1 MNNQI
6 RVLIIDENPTVRE
19 ALMARLSAAPELE
32 MVAAAWSFEE
42 GLGKIRSWRPDVIL
56 LELKGRSRYGLD
68 PIGTIFRAMSGL
80 PVGVIILTS
89 YPDDLE
95 RAVALQAGAQRYLL
109 KDIDSELL
117 ISEIAAVAETMNQQP
132 DLLPVPGKDMGICPE

>member
-1 MNNQI
+1 MSSKI
-6 RVLIIDENPTVRE
+6 RVLIIDENPSVRE
-19 ALMARLSAAPELE
+19 ALMARLSVAPELE
-32 MVAAAWSFEE
+32 VVASAWSFEQ
-42 GLGKIRSWRPDVIL
+42 GLEEIRTWRPDVVL

-89 YPDDLE
+89 YQDELE

-117 ISEIAAVAETMNQQP
+117 IGEIAAVAATVQQQP
-132 DLLPVPGKDMGICPE
+132 SESPMK